1 MFHNGMHL
9 EKQGDSVIALLP
21 NCLQIENSF
30 E

>member
-1 MFHNGMHL
+1 MFHNDMHL
-9 EKQGDSVIALLP
+9 EKQGDRIIALLP